1 MQVNPSWVSCPHC
14 FRSSV
19 PLPCGY
25 SFHSCFWHTT
35 IPVSWETQA
44 PFLFSIAT
52 IASSIPTLSN
62 HHVNKFTALPAQET
76 SATTQASHDL
86 TPTSALPL
94 HFSTPQPPSAL
105 CVAVSSWLNLVQ
117 PGCLSHH
124 ITETV
129 LLKNNGW
136 LPLCSLQWPQRAS
149 SHLTFHHDLT
159 SVTYSASGRVFQPP
173 QLPIFLALCCFG
185 FLPTSWAATSQS
197 LLLAHLSLSI
207 P

>member
-1 MQVNPSWVSCPHC
+1 MATPSTAIFDIQP
-14 FRSSV
+14 
-19 PLPCGY
+19 
-25 SFHSCFWHTT
+25 T

-52 IASSIPTLSN
+52 IAPSIPTLSN

-94 HFSTPQPPSAL
+94 HFPTSQPTSAL
-105 CVAVSSWLNLVQ
+105 CIAVSSWLNSVQ
-117 PGCLSHH
+117 PGCLSHN

-129 LLKNNGW
+129 LVKNDGW
-136 LPLCSLQWPQRAS
+136 LPLWSLQWPQQAS

-159 SVTYSASGRVFQPP
+159 SVTYSASGRVFQ
-173 QLPIFLALCCFG
+173 LPILRALCCLG